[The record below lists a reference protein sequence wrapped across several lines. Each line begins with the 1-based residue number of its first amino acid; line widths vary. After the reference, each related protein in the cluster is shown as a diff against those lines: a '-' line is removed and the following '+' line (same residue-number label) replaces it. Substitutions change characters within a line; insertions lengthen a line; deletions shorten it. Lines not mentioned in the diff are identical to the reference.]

1 MGFWDSLLS
10 GIVGTVTGGPIVGGA
25 TFLAGLV
32 SDGGSRRSGG
42 AASRNADLDYLTVLQ
57 RQAAFQGYL
66 AGRGTAGQQT
76 GGSGNG
82 GGFLSPLVGSSGLPT
97 GLSQFANQRG
107 GQSMGSSLSPGSS
120 AQGNLAQGEAMGN
133 VDLQRLFNSYVGRGL
148 LGMSTLPQSG
158 QQQSYAQG
166 QAAINAQAQQSQRQ
180 LLEQLSQRGIL
191 RSGIT
196 GTGLAQIETGRL
208 QALGGLETQR
218 QEQMAQTQQLAAQLA
233 SGTLSQQRAIAAQE
247 PSFGDTLAS
256 LAGAYAQYEA
266 TRKAPEPTTGLIDYD
281 LLALLSGGGQS
292 QPSAS
297 PTTGLLPGAPAGVGP
312 TTADYVRYAIPPTTS
327 PAVAS
332 PSVQPGRLVD
342 WGITGVPSPLQPL
355 RAWWQWYD

>member
-107 GQSMGSSLSPGSS
+107 GQSMGRSLSPGSS
-120 AQGNLAQGEAMGN
+120 AQSNLAQGEAMGN
-133 VDLQRLFNSYVGRGL
+133 VDIQRLFNSYVGRGL
-148 LGMSTLPQSG
+148 LGMDTLPQG
-158 QQQSYAQG
+158 AQQQGYAQG

-218 QEQMAQTQQLAAQLA
+218 QQQMAQTQQLAAQLA
-233 SGTLSQQRAIAAQE
+233 SETLSQQRAIAAQE
-247 PSFGDTLAS
+247 PSLGETLAS

-266 TRKAPEPTTGLIDYD
+266 TKKAPAPTTQILWPGL
-281 LLALLSGGGQS
+281 LGGTGTT
-292 QPSAS
+292 S
-297 PTTGLLPGAPAGVGP
+297 PATTTGLLPGASVGLGP
-312 TTADYVRYAIPPTTS
+312 TTEDYVNNALTWPRTTS

>member
-1 MGFWDSLLS
+1 MGFLDSLLS

-25 TFLAGLV
+25 TFLAGLLGDGE
-32 SDGGSRRSGG
+32 SGGSRP
-42 AASRNADLDYLTVLQ
+42 SRQAGRADLDYLTVLQ

-66 AGRGTAGQQT
+66 SGRGQGAQSQPQAGQSGQT
-76 GGSGNG
+76 
-82 GGFLSPLVGSSGLPT
+82 SPTRTPT

-107 GQSMGSSLSPGSS
+107 GASLGGSLSPGSS